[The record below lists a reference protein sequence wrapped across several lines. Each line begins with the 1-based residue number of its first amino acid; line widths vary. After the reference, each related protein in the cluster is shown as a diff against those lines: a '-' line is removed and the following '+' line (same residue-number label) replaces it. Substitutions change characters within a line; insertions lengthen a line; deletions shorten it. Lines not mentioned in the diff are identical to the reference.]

1 MFNKIIF
8 NTFNKKNRY
17 ADIVV
22 DGISD
27 SDNYLFIFVANTKY
41 TGKGMLIAP
50 NAKLNDGLIDLIVV
64 KNKIKKI
71 ELAKLFPQLYT
82 GKHIQSHHVE
92 YKQIERLSIHP
103 KKNEFLNID
112 GEIYGS
118 TPVTISVLKKKLS
131 IYSD

>member
-1 MFNKIIF
+1 
-8 NTFNKKNRY
+8 
-17 ADIVV
+17 V

-41 TGKGMLIAP
+41 TGTGMLIAP
-50 NAKLNDGLIDLIVV
+50 NARLNDGLLDLIVV
-64 KNKIKKI
+64 KSNINKIQ
-71 ELAKLFPQLYT
+71 LVKLLFQLFT
-82 GKHIQSHHVE
+82 GEHIHSPYVE
-92 YKQIERLSIHP
+92 YKQIKQLSIKP
-103 KKNEFLNID
+103 NKNEVLNID